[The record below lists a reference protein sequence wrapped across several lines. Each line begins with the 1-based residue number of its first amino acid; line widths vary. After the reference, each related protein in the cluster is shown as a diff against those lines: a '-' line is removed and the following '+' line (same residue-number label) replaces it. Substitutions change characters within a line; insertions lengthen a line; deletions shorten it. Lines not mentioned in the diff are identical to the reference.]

1 MKNNTQLVDYCFKL
15 YNAGA
20 RYWFGC
26 FGQRASSSLWKVKK
40 QQYPSQYKSSKDKQ
54 IKKDIEE
61 GRIVTDCSGL
71 IKGFMMTRDNGQIV
85 YTPSYDLGAN
95 GYYNKAPEKGTIK
108 TMPDIPGLAVWK
120 EGHIGVYVGNG
131 EVIEARGFDYGVQ
144 KYKLSDRPY
153 KYWLKVP
160 GLEYVSSNIPPQPI
174 PEPAPVTPPTTEPSP
189 VQTYKVKK
197 GDTLSKIANG
207 ITDTSVTMATKAH
220 LRNNNPLLICLA
232 SNDALSAN
240 LKNIAT
246 LMSRKNVYFTPMH
259 QDDPVNKP
267 HSLVAE
273 FELVENSLQLA
284 LAGKQNPKIFI

>member
-1 MKNNTQLVDYCFKL
+1 MKNNTQLVEHCFKL
-15 YNAGA
+15 YKEGA

-26 FGQRASSSLWKVKK
+26 FCQRASNSLWKVKK
-40 QQYPSQYKSSKDKQ
+40 QQYPAQYKSSKDKQ

-160 GLEYVSSNIPPQPI
+160 GLTYDNPYPTPQPI
-174 PEPAPVTPPTTEPSP
+174 PEPAPVTPPAPSPEPSP
-189 VQTYKVKK
+189 VQTTYKVKK
-197 GDTLSKIANG
+197 GDTLTKIAKVHKTTLKKL
-207 ITDTSVTMATKAH
+207 IAA
-220 LRNNNPLLICLA
+220 NPQIKNPDLIHPG
-232 SNDALSAN
+232 DII
-240 LKNIAT
+240 NI
-246 LMSRKNVYFTPMH
+246 PC
-259 QDDPVNKP
+259 
-267 HSLVAE
+267 
-273 FELVENSLQLA
+273 
-284 LAGKQNPKIFI
+284 